1 MKYSSLGL
9 GITIIVFSLI
19 FLKFKLDIYKVERDG
34 QIVEAQIIKLPNYC
48 GSTRGKYYMDLN
60 YQGEI
65 FIKRIP
71 AGFCDKHKVGE
82 LIQIKYLEGEES
94 ILFVGEEMTGEF
106 IAIGFFL
113 LVGIVSVIYGMFL
126 GRKRR

>member
-1 MKYSSLGL
+1 
-9 GITIIVFSLI
+9 
-19 FLKFKLDIYKVERDG
+19 
-34 QIVEAQIIKLPNYC
+34 
-48 GSTRGKYYMDLN
+48 MDLN

-106 IAIGFFL
+106 IAIGVFL
-113 LVGIVSVIYGMFL
+113 LVGIVSVTYGMFF